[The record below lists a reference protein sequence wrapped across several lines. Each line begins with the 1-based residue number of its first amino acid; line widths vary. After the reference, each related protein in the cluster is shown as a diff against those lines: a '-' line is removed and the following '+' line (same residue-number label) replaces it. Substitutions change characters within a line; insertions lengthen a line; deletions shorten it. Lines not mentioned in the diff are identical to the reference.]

1 MTNLAMLVVFWL
13 STVMIVYAQIGY
25 PLLMRLWARLRPERA
40 RPEPWPEDDLPRVS
54 LIIPAYNEEVVLR
67 DKLEN
72 SLTIDYP
79 PDRLEILVASD
90 GSRDR
95 TVEIAREF
103 AGRQVV
109 LIDNQ
114 VNRGKATVLNEA
126 IGRATGEVLC
136 LCDAN
141 VMFRRDA
148 LRTLVRWLRE
158 PRVGAVTGDVRLQSG
173 DLGFAEGESFYYRLE
188 RQLQCDETALGS
200 TMGVDGG
207 MYVIRRELFQPIPSD
222 TVLDD
227 FLISINVIRSGRQ
240 IIYDPEAV
248 ALENGTPKSSIEFR
262 RRVRVAAGVSQ
273 TLKRGQFPSVFQLG
287 DFCRWV
293 SHKLVRWLGPLA
305 FVALAVSSL
314 GLWNSGWIYRLAVIS
329 QVLFYLLALLGWIFP
344 GALRFRP
351 VNIAFYFVL
360 SHVALGIGLIKGAFF
375 RLSGRWKRTDRSPI
389 SKGVDSGVAGS

>member
-1 MTNLAMLVVFWL
+1 MTDLGMLVVFWL
-13 STVMIVYAQIGY
+13 STAMIVYAQLGY
-25 PLLMRLWARLRPERA
+25 PLLMRFWARLRPERP
-40 RPEPWPEDDLPRVS
+40 RPAPCPDDELPRVS

-72 SLTIDYP
+72 SLKIDYP
-79 PDRLEILVASD
+79 TDRLEILVASD

-95 TVEIAREF
+95 TVEIARDF
-103 AGRQVV
+103 AGSQLL

-126 IGRATGEVLC
+126 VLRATGEVLC

-141 VMFRRDA
+141 VMFRSDA
-148 LRTLVRWLRE
+148 LRTLIRWLRE
-158 PRVGAVTGDVRLQSG
+158 PQVGAVTGDVRLQCG
-173 DLGFAEGESFYYRLE
+173 DLDFAEGESFYYRLE
-188 RQLQCDETALGS
+188 RQLQCDETSLGS

-207 MYVIRRELFQPIPSD
+207 MYVIRRELFQPIPTD

-227 FLISINVIRSGRQ
+227 FLISMNVIRAGRQ
-240 IIYDPEAV
+240 IIYDPEAI
-248 ALENGTPKSSIEFR
+248 ALENGTPKSSVEFR

-273 TLKRGQFPSVFQLG
+273 TLKRGQFPSVLHPG
-287 DFCRWV
+287 DFFRWV

-305 FVALAVSSL
+305 FIALAVTSL
-314 GLWNSGWIYRLAVIS
+314 GLWNSGWIYRLAVII
-329 QVLFYLLALLGWIFP
+329 QVLFYLLALCGWLVP
-344 GALRFRP
+344 GALSFRP

-360 SHVALGIGLIKGAFF
+360 SHIALGIGLLKGTFF

-389 SKGVDSGVAGS
+389 SKPVNSEVSGR